1 MTVAL
6 PSTRSLAP
14 FPIALQNPMNPLLSS
29 DTIAAIATAEGAA
42 GVAMV
47 RISGAESW
55 QVAERVVRCKGL
67 RLADRGSGRFLH
79 GYFVNPADGAIID
92 DGIVLLFRAP
102 ASFTGEDVVEL
113 QGHGGVAL
121 PRAVLR
127 AVLSAGA
134 RLAEPG
140 EFTRRA
146 FLSGRLDLT
155 QAEAVMDLVH
165 ARSER
170 AALAARAQLAGLLG
184 QEIDSLYRRLTAL
197 CADVEAQLDF
207 EAGDLPARVLDEAAA
222 RLDQVITDVRRLLAT
237 SREGRL
243 LRSGALVVIGGC
255 PNAGKSSLL
264 NALLGENRAIVSS
277 TAGTTRDTIE
287 EGVVLDG
294 IPLRLV
300 DTAGLRE
307 TTAHVEQ
314 EGVVRARQALEQA
327 DLVIYLIDASRP
339 LAEQTTGFARNT
351 AQILLVMNK
360 MDLPVVVQE
369 GEIMQAWQG
378 VEHGIGSQ
386 AAGEHDL
393 PPDVLKLS
401 LKTGAGLPELK
412 QALIE
417 QLGVERQAPVH
428 ALVTERHRS
437 ELVRAEQAMLQG
449 RALLAD
455 DEAHLVLV
463 AGELRKATEALGR
476 INGRCYTFDLLD
488 QIFSRFC
495 LGK

>member
-1 MTVAL
+1 MQPL
-6 PSTRSLAP
+6 P
-14 FPIALQNPMNPLLSS
+14 SS

-47 RISGAESW
+47 RISGAEAW

-67 RLADRGSGRFLH
+67 RLTERGSGRFLH
-79 GYFVNPADGAIID
+79 AEFVDPADGSILD

-102 ASFTGEDVVEL
+102 ASYTGEDVVEL
-113 QGHGGVAL
+113 QGHGGVAP
-121 PRAVLR
+121 PRALLR

-134 RLAEPG
+134 RLADPG

-146 FLSGRLDLT
+146 FLSGRMDLT
-155 QAEAVMDLVH
+155 QAEAVMDLVQ

-184 QEIDSLYRRLTAL
+184 REIDSLYARLTAL

-207 EAGDLPARVLDEAAA
+207 EAGDLPARVTGETGA
-222 RLDQVITDVRRLLAT
+222 RLDQAIAEVRRLLAT

-264 NALLGENRAIVSS
+264 NALLGESRAIVSPI
-277 TAGTTRDTIE
+277 AGTTRDTIE

-360 MDLPVVVQE
+360 IDLPIVVHE
-369 GEIMQAWQG
+369 GEIIQAWQG
-378 VEHGIGSQ
+378 SGRKGSDGT
-386 AAGEHDL
+386 AEGGNDL
-393 PPDVLKLS
+393 PPVVRKLS

-428 ALVTERHRS
+428 AFVTERHRA
-437 ELVRAEQAMLQG
+437 ELARAEQAMLQG
-449 RALLAD
+449 RSLLAC
-455 DEAHLVLV
+455 DESHLVLA
-463 AGELRKATEALGR
+463 AGELRTATEALGR

>member
-1 MTVAL
+1 
-6 PSTRSLAP
+6 
-14 FPIALQNPMNPLLSS
+14 MNPLLSS

-378 VEHGIGSQ
+378 VE
-386 AAGEHDL
+386 
-393 PPDVLKLS
+393 LS
-401 LKTGAGLPELK
+401 L
-412 QALIE
+412 I
-417 QLGVERQAPVH
+417 H
-428 ALVTERHRS
+428 
-437 ELVRAEQAMLQG
+437 
-449 RALLAD
+449 
-455 DEAHLVLV
+455 
-463 AGELRKATEALGR
+463 
-476 INGRCYTFDLLD
+476 I
-488 QIFSRFC
+488 
-495 LGK
+495 